1 VITTIV
7 GFSLA
12 VLFFV
17 LFLVALVVIFYQDW
31 ERGKLFKKA
40 QFQQEVDSDDNN
52 DPLAELI
59 DEKEQELTE
68 EKEEK

>member
-1 VITTIV
+1 
-7 GFSLA
+7 
-12 VLFFV
+12 
-17 LFLVALVVIFYQDW
+17 VALVVIFYQDW

-40 QFQQEVDSDDNN
+40 QFQEEVDSDN

-68 EKEEK
+68 KEEK